1 MQIILVSSVMKHFK
15 YTGNGASSCC
25 VMEHLYGR
33 FKKSAIKTDRKKYFL
48 N

>member
-1 MQIILVSSVMKHFK
+1 MQITSGSSAMKHFK

-25 VMEHLYGR
+25 AMEHLYGS
-33 FKKSAIKTDRKKYFL
+33 FKKSAIKTEGKKYFL